1 MIQDSETME
10 QTAPAGLAKPAT
22 VYRPGGSVSVPLAT
36 ADVVGTVN
44 GGAAVVVKLL
54 TVVVRLP
61 PGPVLTMVLA
71 TVVTLPD
78 AVVVPPV
85 FPQVDAFFLVLVTMR
100 LTASIRTEQIISR
113 KVETYQQRDRVEREH
128 SSLGTTRSGQQR

>member
-22 VYRPGGSVSVPLAT
+22 VYKPGGSVRVPLAT

-44 GGAAVVVKLL
+44 GGATVVVKLL

-61 PGPVLTMVLA
+61 PGPVLTMVLP

-78 AVVVPPV
+78 AVVVPPL
-85 FPQVDAFFLVLVTMR
+85 FPQVDAFFGVSEH
-100 LTASIRTEQIISR
+100 ASYSFHPYKTKNKQ
-113 KVETYQQRDRVEREH
+113 K
-128 SSLGTTRSGQQR
+128 G